1 MTTVGLAFMR
11 RRVEAIGVGCVLALI
26 AVIVLS
32 ETGATG
38 VGATLL
44 IGAAI
49 AAAVSVGGP
58 RTFRLREEE
67 TGLTVVRLLVPK
79 HYAWSQISGMAMDF
93 GEEPETSAHRV
104 RLRLRLVD
112 PPGRFCG
119 PFLGELTIADGDRP
133 RGVEPRALAELF
145 ALFGRHG
152 LPVDRPEFA
161 NAVLSAHGLP
171 PLPPPPVRSAP
182 DGPVPG
188 PEESGPD
195 APAAAQE

>member
-1 MTTVGLAFMR
+1 MTTVRLAFMR
-11 RRVEAIGVGCVLALI
+11 RRVDAIGVGCLLALI

-32 ETGATG
+32 GTGAAG
-38 VGATLL
+38 VGPTLL

-49 AAAVSVGGP
+49 AAAAAVGGP
-58 RTFRLREEE
+58 RTFWLREEE

-79 HYAWSQISGMAMDF
+79 HYTWSQIGGIAMDF
-93 GEEPETSAHRV
+93 AEEPETSAHQV

-119 PFLGELTIADGDRP
+119 PFLGELTITDDDRP

-161 NAVLSAHGLP
+161 NAVLSAHALP
-171 PLPPPPVRSAP
+171 PLPPPAVPTAP
-182 DGPVPG
+182 DG
-188 PEESGPD
+188 S
-195 APAAAQE
+195 AAAKE